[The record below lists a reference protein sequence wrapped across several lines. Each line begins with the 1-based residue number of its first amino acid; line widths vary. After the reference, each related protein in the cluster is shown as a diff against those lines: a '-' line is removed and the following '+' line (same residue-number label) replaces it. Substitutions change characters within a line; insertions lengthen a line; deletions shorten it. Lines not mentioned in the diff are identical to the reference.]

1 MLQLRYALFVR
12 VCSRKLAL
20 ICAWIGSMSG
30 RALAEISLAASRL
43 WRDSIRDGSIFGEDL
58 VCDK

>member
-1 MLQLRYALFVR
+1 
-12 VCSRKLAL
+12 
-20 ICAWIGSMSG
+20 MSG

-43 WRDSIRDGSIFGEDL
+43 WRDSIRDGSVFGEDL